1 MKLPLTNNKNRKSI
15 YIILGLILL
24 IALVLILTTIFDIG
38 MSYDRT
44 LRKAVS
50 KKDPLVCEQMTR
62 HVTYEDYSITRED
75 SISLCKAE
83 YAILTK
89 DLEYCMTLKETPDTY
104 EARPGVFMDK
114 GIAQRDICLEGL
126 AHELKRPD
134 LCELLNTAKDPDY
147 GEDYVKSCKA
157 QALDPNYKPVR
168 KKDSIPE
175 FDNL

>member
-24 IALVLILTTIFDIG
+24 IALVLILTPIFDIG

-147 GEDYVKSCKA
+147 GEDYVKSRKA
-157 QALDPNYKPVR
+157 LALDPNYKPVW
-168 KKDSIPE
+168 KKDSIPD

>member
-1 MKLPLTNNKNRKSI
+1 
-15 YIILGLILL
+15 
-24 IALVLILTTIFDIG
+24 LILTPIFDIG
-38 MSYDRT
+38 MSYNRA

-50 KKDPLVCEQMTR
+50 GKNPLVCEQMTK
-62 HVTYEDYSITRED
+62 HVTYGDYSITRED

-114 GIAQRDICLEGL
+114 GIAQRDICLRGL

-157 QALDPNYKPVR
+157 LALDPNYKPVR
-168 KKDSIPE
+168 KKDSIQD
-175 FDNL
+175 FDKL